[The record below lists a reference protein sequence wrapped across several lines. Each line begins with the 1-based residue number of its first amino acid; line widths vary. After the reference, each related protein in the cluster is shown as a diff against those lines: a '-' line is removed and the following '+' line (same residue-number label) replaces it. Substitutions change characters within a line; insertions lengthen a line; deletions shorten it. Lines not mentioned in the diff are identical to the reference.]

1 MELLTAR
8 DTAVPFKAAC
18 DVLGLPRAS
27 ARRHSA
33 PKVFGPRRP
42 RPPSMRRITPSER
55 HEILDVLHSERSI
68 DQTPHQ
74 VYAGLLDEQKYIA
87 SPSTMY
93 RVFASECETK
103 GCRNQRIA
111 RSYAVPRLEAT
122 APNQVWTL
130 DISKLATH
138 ESGTFFNLYL
148 VLDLFSRFPTAW
160 MVAERENTA
169 LSKQIFAEAMS
180 RQRIAPGSITV
191 HNDRCAPLTSN
202 GFVGLL
208 SDLGAATSKSRPRV
222 SNDNPFSESCF
233 KTIKQQPDYPGRFH
247 DIAHARQWFETFFE
261 WYANQHRHSGLAFFT
276 PADTFHGRV
285 AELAQTRQRAFN
297 AAYTPHPER
306 FVAGC
311 TKVRLPSSKVSI
323 NPIDPGPDA
332 PNSDI
337 VVFAIPGTAIRDT
350 NEHKPS

>member
-1 MELLTAR
+1 
-8 DTAVPFKAAC
+8 
-18 DVLGLPRAS
+18 
-27 ARRHSA
+27 
-33 PKVFGPRRP
+33 
-42 RPPSMRRITPSER
+42 MRRITPSER

-148 VLDLFSRFPTAW
+148 VLELFSRFPTAW

-208 SDLGAATSKSRPRV
+208 SDLGAATSKSRPRCRTTTHSPNRV
-222 SNDNPFSESCF
+222 SKQSNNNPTTPVDFMTS
-233 KTIKQQPDYPGRFH
+233 H
-247 DIAHARQWFETFFE
+247 MHA
-261 WYANQHRHSGLAFFT
+261 SGLKHSSSGT
-276 PADTFHGRV
+276 PTSIV
-285 AELAQTRQRAFN
+285 TLASRSSRPQTLS
-297 AAYTPHPER
+297 T
-306 FVAGC
+306 AG
-311 TKVRLPSSKVSI
+311 
-323 NPIDPGPDA
+323 
-332 PNSDI
+332 
-337 VVFAIPGTAIRDT
+337 
-350 NEHKPS
+350 